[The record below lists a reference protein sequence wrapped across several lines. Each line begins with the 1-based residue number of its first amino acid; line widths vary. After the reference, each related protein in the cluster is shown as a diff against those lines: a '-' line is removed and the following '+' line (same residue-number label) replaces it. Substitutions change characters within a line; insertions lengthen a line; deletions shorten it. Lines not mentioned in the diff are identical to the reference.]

1 MGYYAAFLDLSDRQ
15 CLVVGGGAEA
25 ADKARGLLAA
35 GAHVVVAWD
44 EVAEELTAMG
54 AAGEAELRRHR
65 FRADDLDGCFL
76 VVDASLDEATGVEVF
91 AAARS
96 RLVLCNV
103 LDRPA
108 RCDFIAPALVRRGPL
123 QVAIST
129 SGRSPFMAAHLR
141 RQLETTVDEA
151 QGQLVE
157 LVGRLRD
164 RMRAAGV
171 SLDVQSDVYAR
182 VPASGALELLRQGR
196 DDDAAKA
203 VQACAGDALAPDGKS
218 PGGGGRR

>member
-1 MGYYAAFLDLSDRQ
+1 VGYYAAFLDVSDRR

-25 ADKARGLLAA
+25 SDKVRGLLAA
-35 GAHVVVAWD
+35 VAKVVVAWD
-44 EVAEELTAMG
+44 AVGDELTAMS
-54 AAGEAELRRHR
+54 AAGEVELQLHR
-65 FRADDLDGCFL
+65 FTADDLDGCF
-76 VVDASLDEATGVEVF
+76 VVIDASLDEATGIEVF
-91 AAARS
+91 EAARS
-96 RLVLCNV
+96 RSVLCDV

-129 SGRSPFMAAHLR
+129 SGRSPFMASYLR
-141 RQLETTVDEA
+141 KQLELSVDEA

-157 LVGRLRD
+157 LVGGLRD

-171 SLDVQSDVYAR
+171 SLDVQSAVYAR

-196 DDDAAKA
+196 ADDAEKA
-203 VQACAGDALAPDGKS
+203 IEACAQDAPA
-218 PGGGGRR
+218 PGGEPFRSPA

>member
-1 MGYYAAFLDLSDRQ
+1 VGYYAAFLDVSDRR

-25 ADKARGLLAA
+25 AGKVRGLLAA
-35 GAHVVVAWD
+35 GAAVVVASND
-44 EVAEELTAMG
+44 VDDELTAM
-54 AAGEAELRRHR
+54 AASGDIEFHRHR
-65 FRADDLDGCFL
+65 FTAEDLDGCFL
-76 VVDASLDEATGVEVF
+76 VIDASLDEATGVEVF

-96 RLVLCNV
+96 RSILCNV

-129 SGRSPFMAAHLR
+129 SGRSPFMASHLR
-141 RQLETTVDEA
+141 KQLEVSVDEA

-171 SLDVQSDVYAR
+171 SLDVQSGVYAR
-182 VPASGALELLRQGR
+182 VPASGALELLRKGR
-196 DDDAAKA
+196 DEEAERA
-203 VQACAGDALAPDGKS
+203 VDACAQGALAPDS
-218 PGGGGRR
+218 EPPEGRG

>member
-1 MGYYAAFLDLSDRQ
+1 VGYYAAFLDLSHRQ

-44 EVAEELTAMG
+44 EVGDELTAMA
-54 AAGEAELRRHR
+54 AAGEVELRRHR
-65 FRADDLDGCFL
+65 FSAGDLDGCFL
-76 VVDASLDEATGVEVF
+76 VVDASLDEDTGIEVF

-129 SGRSPFMAAHLR
+129 SGRSPFMASHLR
-141 RQLETTVDEA
+141 KQLETSVDEA

-171 SLDVQSDVYAR
+171 SLDVQSAVYAR

-196 DDDAAKA
+196 DGDAEEA
-203 VQACAGDALAPDGKS
+203 VEACANEVLAPDGEA
-218 PGGGGRR
+218 PGGRV